1 MIRLAVVDDHPAVR
15 LSYADYLGDQEG
27 IEVVGEGAHGLDA
40 VELCRCEFPDVVV
53 MDVRMPV
60 MDGIEATRAIKQVS
74 PQTRVILVSAY
85 EQDELVESGL
95 RAGAD
100 LFLLKG
106 LSGAELV
113 ARVRELAA

>member
-15 LSYADYLGDQEG
+15 LSYADFLGEQDG
-27 IEVVGEGAHGLDA
+27 IEVVAEGEHGLDA
-40 VELCRCEFPDVVV
+40 VELCREQRPDVVV

-60 MDGIEATRAIKQVS
+60 MDGIEATRAIKQLA
-74 PQTRVILVSAY
+74 PATRVILVSAY

-106 LSGAELV
+106 LTGAELV
-113 ARVRELAA
+113 ARVREVAA